1 MKNRTTR
8 TGKKHQRKF
17 RILAL
22 FALLLTVGVVAW
34 QASQTMKASSLAAA
48 FESSRN
54 TLDAAVE
61 NFKANET
68 AENWQA
74 VEIARQAYETA
85 FNTAVAANAINP
97 NPVLASSAALQ
108 QQTLA
113 AIKRGLSTSQKK
125 IGSRL
130 FINVLKSR
138 NQLPQQL
145 SSLRAKV
152 QTTADGLAIVD
163 VTAKNRTAGLKVIDR
178 YGFRVRSAVG
188 NMIRA
193 EVPFSQLEA
202 LAGNAEI
209 IAVRE
214 AQKAMTHRTEG
225 PAPAPMSKE
234 QITAVKLAAFRNRLK
249 SAMANMVVNVSEGDK
264 THRAEAARSAFGVN
278 GTGVKIG
285 VLSDGVDSLATAVA
299 SGDLSPVTVLP
310 GQAGSGD
317 EGTAMLEIV
326 HDLAPGAQLYFAT
339 AFTSITSFAQNIR
352 DLRTAGCDI
361 IVDDIIYFAEPAF
374 QDGQAPSVITPG
386 NGGVVIQAVKDVT
399 AAGALYF
406 SSAGNEGNKDDNT
419 SGVWEGNFNA
429 TAAADP
435 APLAGANLHN
445 FGDGGNSNLISDS
458 GAQIALLQWA
468 NPLGSASYD
477 YDLYDM
483 DGALTTI
490 FDASTDVQDGT
501 GNDDDPIEGISP
513 VFSGERLLVDQFAT
527 GVNPGPVALRLQVF
541 RGILGINTPG
551 ATFGH
556 SSAALAFSVAATP
569 AAGAFAP
576 GEPTGPFP
584 NPHSAT
590 NVSETFTA
598 DGPRRIILDENGAPL
613 TAGNFSITGGVSRQK
628 PDITAADGV
637 ATSAPGFN
645 PFFGTSAAAPHAAA
659 IAALVKSAV
668 PSLTAAQIRTAL
680 ISSAIDIEAPGVD
693 RNTGAGIV
701 MAYQALQAVGA
712 QPVANLA
719 LGATTV
725 TEAAGDN
732 DGFPEPCERLNY
744 TFRLDNIGAANATAV
759 SAALTSS
766 TPGVVITPASAA
778 YPNINAGANATN
790 ATPFN
795 VVLPCTLACGTTVN
809 FTLTV
814 TYTGGPSPKV
824 FNFSVILG
832 APGAPVTVSY
842 SGAVVPIPDG
852 ADLSGTAPGA
862 PVSAIVNVAGVGPL
876 YDVDLK
882 IDGTACNTTA
892 GSTTVGIDHTF
903 VNDLEIKL
911 TSPSA
916 TTVLAIDNTDG
927 GANNFCQTRLDDDTA
942 NPSIQTVVS
951 TDAPF
956 TNTFKPANPLSAF
969 DGQNANGNWTL
980 TVQDF
985 FSQDTGNIRA
995 FSLILTPVVCSTA
1008 PCAVVCPANITTPAT
1023 GVSTVV
1029 TYAAPTVTGGC
1040 GVVTCTPASGSG
1052 FAVGTTTVTCSPQ
1065 SGSACTFTVTVVN
1078 PFTPAPTA
1086 SLFDPLACS
1095 GPGNKVNGSFG
1106 VPNTTANPQTG
1117 TVTTALPPQ
1126 IVGVPNT
1133 CVANF
1138 GSCTVSAGS
1147 VNWSGTI
1154 PANQTLAV
1162 SYMAQVAD
1170 VAVNG
1175 TYCATTTAVF
1185 NAVTGSV
1192 QACLTVNCPP
1202 VGPGGIFPAA
1212 SEASD
1217 QAAGSVLIY
1226 NIYTSGATSG
1236 NTQNTRINITNTNLL
1251 LPAFVHLFFV
1261 AESCSVADSYLCLT
1275 GNQTASFLASDLD
1288 PGTTG
1293 YLVAVAVD
1301 GVQGCP
1307 TNFNYL
1313 IGDEYVK
1320 FSTGHAANLG
1330 AEAISALAGGLPP
1343 CDGNSNTATINFDGI
1358 SYNRISHALA
1368 LDNIGSRADG
1378 NDTLLILNRIGG
1390 NLGTGAG
1397 VLSTVFGIFY
1407 DDAETAV
1414 SFTFNGGHQFRGSLS
1429 NNFPRITPRFET
1441 YVPAGRTGW
1450 FKVWPTTPT
1459 LWGMTGAA
1467 INFNPNAASSA
1478 GAFNQGHN
1486 LHKLTLTNT
1495 ANYIIP
1501 VFPPSC

>member
-1 MKNRTTR
+1 MKKTTR

-17 RILAL
+17 RVLAL
-22 FALLLTVGVVAW
+22 FALLLTVGIVAW

-48 FESSRN
+48 FESSRT

-61 NFKANET
+61 NFKINET

-74 VEIARQAYETA
+74 VEIARQAYENA
-85 FNTAVAANAINP
+85 FNAAAAVKAINP

-108 QQTLA
+108 QQTLV
-113 AIKRGLSTSQKK
+113 AIKQGLSASQKK

-145 SSLRAKV
+145 SSLRTTV
-152 QTTADGLAIVD
+152 QTTTDGLAVVD
-163 VTAKNRTAGLKVIDR
+163 VTAKNRNAGLKVIDR

-193 EVPFSQLEA
+193 EVPFNQLET

-209 IAVRE
+209 LSIRE
-214 AQKAMTHRTEG
+214 ALKAATHSLNGQISGTESM
-225 PAPAPMSKE
+225 PTKE
-234 QITAVKLAAFRNRLK
+234 QIAAAKRAMFRDRLK
-249 SAMANMVVNVSEGDK
+249 SAMANMAVNVSEGDK
-264 THRAEAARSAFGVN
+264 THRAEAARNTFGVN

-285 VLSDGVDSLATAVA
+285 VLSDGVDSLGTAIS
-299 SGDLSPVTVLP
+299 SGDLPPVTVLP
-310 GQAGSGD
+310 GQAGGGD

-361 IVDDIIYFAEPAF
+361 IVDDIIYFAESPF
-374 QDGQAPSVITPG
+374 QDGQAPSVTAPT

-406 SSAGNEGNKDDNT
+406 SSAGNEGNLTDGT
-419 SGVWEGNFNA
+419 SGTWEGNFNLS
-429 TAAADP
+429 AAAVP
-435 APLAGANLHN
+435 GPLPGANLHN
-445 FGDGGNSNLISDS
+445 FGDGGNSNLVTASAPVVTLHWSD
-458 GAQIALLQWA
+458 
-468 NPLGSASYD
+468 PLGASGTD
-477 YDLYDM
+477 YDIYDM
-483 DGALTTI
+483 NGTLTTI
-490 FDASTDVQDGT
+490 FDASTDVQDG
-501 GNDDDPIEGISP
+501 DDDPFEAFGGS
-513 VFSGERLLVDQFAT
+513 FTNERLLVDQFAAP
-527 GVNPGPVALRLQVF
+527 NGPRFIRVENF
-541 RGILGINTPG
+541 RGTLAQSTTG
-551 ATFGH
+551 ASFGH
-556 SSAALAFSVAATP
+556 SCAALALGVAATP
-569 AAGAFAP
+569 AAGAIGP

-590 NVSETFTA
+590 DVSETFTA
-598 DGPRRIILDENGAPL
+598 DGPRQLFYNQDSTPITPSVVAP
-613 TAGNFSITGGVSRQK
+613 GGTIRQK

-668 PSLTAAQIRTAL
+668 PSLTAAQIRAFL

-701 MAYQALQAVGA
+701 MAYQALQAAGA
-712 QPVANLA
+712 QPQAFIT

-744 TFRLDNIGAANATAV
+744 TFRLDNVGAVTATAV

-766 TPGVVITPASAA
+766 TPGVVITPASTA

-790 ATPFN
+790 ATPFS
-795 VVLPCTLACGTTVN
+795 VVLPCDLACGSIVH

-824 FNFSVILG
+824 FNFSIILG

-842 SGAVVPIPDG
+842 SGAVVPIADG
-852 ADLSGTAPGA
+852 TASDGSAPGA
-862 PVSAIVNVAGVGPL
+862 PALATVNVAGVGPI
-876 YDVDLK
+876 YDLDLK
-882 IDGTACNTTA
+882 IDGTTCNTTA

-927 GANNFCQTRLDDDTA
+927 SGNNFCQTRLDDDTA
-942 NPSIQTVVS
+942 NASIQTVVS
-951 TDAPF
+951 ANAPF
-956 TNTFKPANPLSAF
+956 TGTFKPASLLSAF

-980 TVQDF
+980 SVQDF
-985 FSQDTGNIRA
+985 FSLDTGNIRA
-995 FSLILTPVVCSTA
+995 FSLIITPVVCQTA

-1040 GVVTCTPASGSG
+1040 GVVTCTPPSGSG

-1065 SGSACTFTVTVVN
+1065 SGAACTFTVTVVN

-1117 TVTTALPPQ
+1117 TVTTTLPPQ
-1126 IVGVPNT
+1126 IVGLPNT

-1175 TYCATTTAVF
+1175 TYCATTVATF
-1185 NAVTGSV
+1185 NQVSGTV

-1261 AESCSVADSYLCLT
+1261 AESCSVADSYICLT

-1320 FSTGHAANLG
+1320 FTTGHAANLG

-1397 VLSTVFGIFY
+1397 VLGSVFGIFY

-1414 SFTFNGGHQFRGSLS
+1414 SFTFNGGHQFRSSLS